1 MDELTIPENVGA
13 RGDRE
18 VRRYRESRRLAYQAN
33 VPVNWCPALG
43 TVLAN
48 EEVIEGK
55 SERGGHPVERLPLRQ
70 WMLRITAYADRLLED
85 LETVDWPE
93 RIKAMQRNW
102 IGKSRGAL
110 IDFVSAAEPVRSRDR
125 FPEEAPANTLRVYTT
140 RPDTIFGATFMVIA
154 PEHPLV
160 EHFTAPECKEAVERY
175 RNETARRSEIE
186 RTDLSKQKTGVDTGG
201 FAINPA
207 TGERIP
213 VWIADYV
220 LMTYGTGA
228 IMAVPGHDERDAEF
242 AVKFGLEVRPILE
255 RDGKPVGPA
264 DDQSGAVFVRSAND
278 RVSLDGLDLE
288 EGMRRTI
295 EWLET
300 SGWGRA
306 ASTTKLRDWLFS
318 RQRYWGEPI
327 PILHE
332 PGGEVRA
339 VAESELPLLLP
350 QLEDFQPSGKP
361 EPLLSKVTEWVRVHD
376 PKTGGDFIRETNT
389 MPQWAGSCWYY
400 LRYIDPE
407 NNSAAWDAKK
417 EHYWMPVDVY
427 IGGAE
432 HAVLHLLY
440 SRFWHKVLYDLGYVS
455 TAEPFQ
461 KLMNQ
466 GMILGEDGEKMSK
479 SRGNVINP
487 DDVVNEHGADALRL
501 YEMFMGPL
509 EVDKAWSTTGIQGIS
524 RFLDRVW
531 RGVQLPDPAGGEDPH
546 RVIRHRTI
554 RKVTEDVEKVR
565 HNTAISAL
573 MEYVNSITKAEV
585 IALEDR
591 RTLALLVAPLAPHLA
606 EEIWERLGATK
617 SISFEKWPEF
627 DPAIAADQMVTIV
640 VQVNGKVRGKFE
652 IEPGAS
658 QDELVRRAIEEESVK
673 KHLAGAPRKTIVVP
687 DKLVNLV
694 G

>member
-1 MDELTIPENVGA
+1 
-13 RGDRE
+13 
-18 VRRYRESRRLAYQAN
+18 
-33 VPVNWCPALG
+33 
-43 TVLAN
+43 
-48 EEVIEGK
+48 
-55 SERGGHPVERLPLRQ
+55 
-70 WMLRITAYADRLLED
+70 
-85 LETVDWPE
+85 
-93 RIKAMQRNW
+93 
-102 IGKSRGAL
+102 
-110 IDFVSAAEPVRSRDR
+110 
-125 FPEEAPANTLRVYTT
+125 
-140 RPDTIFGATFMVIA
+140 
-154 PEHPLV
+154 
-160 EHFTAPECKEAVERY
+160 
-175 RNETARRSEIE
+175 
-186 RTDLSKQKTGVDTGG
+186 
-201 FAINPA
+201 
-207 TGERIP
+207 
-213 VWIADYV
+213 
-220 LMTYGTGA
+220 
-228 IMAVPGHDERDAEF
+228 
-242 AVKFGLEVRPILE
+242 
-255 RDGKPVGPA
+255 
-264 DDQSGAVFVRSAND
+264 
-278 RVSLDGLDLE
+278 VSLDGLDLE